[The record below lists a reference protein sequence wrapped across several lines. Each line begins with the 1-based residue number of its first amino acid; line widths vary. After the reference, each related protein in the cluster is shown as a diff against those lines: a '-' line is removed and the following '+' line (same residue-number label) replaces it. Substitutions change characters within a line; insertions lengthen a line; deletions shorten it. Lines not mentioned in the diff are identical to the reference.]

1 MYIYVILP
9 QAVVYPDAL
18 VAQPEPYHRDVDD
31 EEEEMDEA
39 EVKLLLAIRCW
50 ARKQKTTLVETED
63 DISDQALSGCPD
75 AGRVGGNL
83 DGHADDPEE
92 RSKPYYSRA
101 RQQWRHPPFHSYK
114 TAKRCDARAYAFLWR
129 YLAGARVATPE
140 GNIPS
145 AAEEDA
151 GAEAPS
157 CLPRM
162 ALCLWEDRSEQLSP
176 NIKSVPETTCMMPA
190 AANYGED
197 AVSERG
203 VAAGPNHGASAATA
217 PSPEGDDFS
226 QVVAGGDL
234 ELRRGSDPTCMT
246 TAAANCGEDAVV
258 ERGVAAGP
266 NHGAS
271 AATAPSPEGDDFS
284 QAVAGGDLE
293 PRRGSDLT
301 CMTTAAANY
310 GEDAVVVRGVPAVPK
325 HGAPAATAPSPEGDK
340 SAEPP
345 GPIPYGVSD
354 TDSSEAIRRW
364 ARRQTIAMPHS
375 SGEAGGGITNVAP
388 HEYGQPGLAP
398 EGTLTA
404 RPRET
409 LSFSWEMSSVCA
421 ARVSGIVGFRYGDAF
436 GPPVPLEL
444 ATLATLGHRGGG
456 GPGGAA
462 LTDARNNIGGEASQR
477 EMRRPPELAGLVVTE
492 ITDVQYRE
500 GTIQATGPAR
510 PLLCDNPENAPQAI
524 AALLGD
530 DQKFVPL
537 RTAGDGGCGAHA
549 PFGRPTAEG
558 FLCEDARRKAAAAL
572 TALHDGHRSEAAPD
586 HFRQVFEGLWQEH
599 GQPGANAVLQGGTAE
614 PEAQCLWRH
623 LPERVK
629 QVAIE
634 HEKAKRI

>member
-1 MYIYVILP
+1 MYINVILP
-9 QAVVYPDAL
+9 QAVVYLDAL

-75 AGRVGGNL
+75 AGRAGGNL

-246 TAAANCGEDAVV
+246 TAAAN
-258 ERGVAAGP
+258 
-266 NHGAS
+266 
-271 AATAPSPEGDDFS
+271 
-284 QAVAGGDLE
+284 
-293 PRRGSDLT
+293 
-301 CMTTAAANY
+301 Y

-398 EGTLTA
+398 EGALTA

-492 ITDVQYRE
+492 ITDVQYKE
-500 GTIQATGPAR
+500 GTIQATGPG
-510 PLLCDNPENAPQAI
+510 APNS
-524 AALLGD
+524 
-530 DQKFVPL
+530 L
-537 RTAGDGGCGAHA
+537 R
-549 PFGRPTAEG
+549 
-558 FLCEDARRKAAAAL
+558 
-572 TALHDGHRSEAAPD
+572 
-586 HFRQVFEGLWQEH
+586 
-599 GQPGANAVLQGGTAE
+599 
-614 PEAQCLWRH
+614 
-623 LPERVK
+623 
-629 QVAIE
+629 
-634 HEKAKRI
+634 